1 MKKLVALAISA
12 PVALSLASCDALDVV
27 GPRPNADLVALAQ
40 QAIADEQALGD
51 APLAHTRAMQAQQLF
66 DEVERLCGTT
76 ESGELPS
83 TCKVERTPGE
93 SAGNPDEVSA
103 AEHAA
108 DALTEAAADVPEE
121 SVALVTAQAIDLRVA
136 AGTEPAADAD
146 SADSTD
152 SEITNEADLDAARE
166 MLRREYAAQYGFSM
180 ATAYADDA
188 LDQRLEALRDASDER
203 VRALVTAV
211 EPAGDVPEAAPGY
224 AFEGVP
230 APADVASAGAY
241 TQTQQQALVDQW
253 RATAANAES
262 PQFRRLAIQLAA
274 EAQEA

>member
-1 MKKLVALAISA
+1 MSA

-40 QAIADEQALGD
+40 QAVADEQALGD

-103 AEHAA
+103 ADHAA

-146 SADSTD
+146 SADS
-152 SEITNEADLDAARE
+152 EITNEADLDAARE

-188 LDQRLEALRDASDER
+188 LDQHLEALRDASDER
-203 VRALVTAV
+203 VRALVTAL
-211 EPAGDVPEAAPGY
+211 EPSGDVPEAAPGY

-274 EAQEA
+274 EAQGA

>member
-1 MKKLVALAISA
+1 MKKLVALAMSA

-40 QAIADEQALGD
+40 QAVADEQALGD

-103 AEHAA
+103 ADHAA

-146 SADSTD
+146 NTD

-203 VRALVTAV
+203 VRALVTAL
-211 EPAGDVPEAAPGY
+211 EPSGDVPEAAPGY
-224 AFEGVP
+224 VFEGVP

-241 TQTQQQALVDQW
+241 AQTQQQALTDQW
-253 RATAANAES
+253 RAIAANAEG

-274 EAQEA
+274 ESQGA

>member
-40 QAIADEQALGD
+40 QAVADEQALGD

-66 DEVERLCGTT
+66 NEVERLCGTT

-83 TCKVERTPGE
+83 TCEVERTPGE

-136 AGTEPAADAD
+136 AETEPPADAD
-146 SADSTD
+146 SAD

-203 VRALVTAV
+203 VRALVTAL
-211 EPAGDVPEAAPGY
+211 EPSGDVPEAAPGY

-274 EAQEA
+274 EAQGA